1 MRKFVSVGEDR
12 YHILAEIPINPDI
25 NLKRLK
31 ISYNADT
38 ILQNDETYYPARK
51 MIDVDIEENTEWAPR
66 VEFDR

>member
-51 MIDVDIEENTEWAPR
+51 MIDVEIDEIKVTT
-66 VEFDR
+66 D

>member
-51 MIDVDIEENTEWAPR
+51 MIDVEIQEIKVTKE
-66 VEFDR
+66 